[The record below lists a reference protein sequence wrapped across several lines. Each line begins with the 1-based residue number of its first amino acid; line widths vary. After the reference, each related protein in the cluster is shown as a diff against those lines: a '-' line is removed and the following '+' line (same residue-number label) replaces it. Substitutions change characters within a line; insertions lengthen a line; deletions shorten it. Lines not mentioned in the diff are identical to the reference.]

1 MKVLIVGSGGR
12 EHALVW
18 KIARSK
24 RVKKVYCAP
33 GNAGTA
39 GLAENLDIKADDLDG
54 LARFARANR
63 IDLTVV
69 GPEMPLVAGI
79 AERFE
84 RDGLRIFGP
93 SRRAAELEG
102 SKVFTKHLM
111 RRHGIPS
118 AEYQVFEDFEKAR
131 GYIEDRGAPIVVKAD
146 GLAAGKGVLVCR
158 TVEEAVEGAKSILV
172 DRDFGDAGASLV
184 VEECLRGEEAS
195 ILALTDGKTIAP
207 FEPAQ
212 DHKPV
217 FDGDRGPNTG
227 GMGAYSPAPV
237 VTTEIM
243 DRVVKEVLVPTV
255 HAMSKEDRPFK
266 GVLYAGIMITEQG
279 PKVLEYNVRFGDPEA
294 QPLLMRLECDLVDL
308 LEAVVEGRL
317 EDTEIR
323 WDPRPAVCVVMA
335 SGGYPGKYEKGKPI
349 LGLDEAA
356 KLEDVQV
363 FHAGTAAR
371 GDEIVTAGGRVLGVT
386 ALGQDVKG
394 AIDRA
399 YEAVDRISW
408 EGVQFRRD
416 IGAKALAREAKTAAR
431 EAGAK

>member
-79 AERFE
+79 AERFD

-146 GLAAGKGVLVCR
+146 GLAAGKGVLVCQ

-195 ILALTDGKTIAP
+195 IIALTDGKTIAP

-416 IGAKALAREAKTAAR
+416 IGQFRFRPFGRCHLC
-431 EAGAK
+431 

>member
-79 AERFE
+79 AERFD

-146 GLAAGKGVLVCR
+146 GLAAGKGVLVCQ

-195 ILALTDGKTIAP
+195 IIALTDGKTIAP

>member
-1 MKVLIVGSGGR
+1 MKVLVVGSGGR
-12 EHALVW
+12 AHTLVW

-79 AERFE
+79 VERFE
-84 RDGLRIFGP
+84 RDRLRIFGP

-102 SKVFTKHLM
+102 SKTFTKHLM

-118 AEYQVFEDFEKAR
+118 AEYQVFQDFEKAR
-131 GYIEDRGAPIVVKAD
+131 GYIEDRGAPVVVKAD

-172 DRDFGDAGASLV
+172 DRQFGDAGASLV

-195 ILALTDGKTIAP
+195 IIALTDGRTIVP

-237 VTTEIM
+237 VTRDIM

-255 HAMSKEDRPFK
+255 HAMNKEGRPFK

-279 PKVLEYNVRFGDPEA
+279 PKVLEFNVRFGDPEA
-294 QPLLMRLECDLVDL
+294 QPLLVRLDCDLVDL

-317 EDTEIR
+317 EEAEIK
-323 WDPRPAVCVVMA
+323 WDPRAAVCVVMA
-335 SGGYPGKYEKGKPI
+335 SGGYPGEYEKGKPI

-363 FHAGTAAR
+363 FHAGTAVR

-386 ALGQDVKG
+386 ALGESIG
-394 AIDRA
+394 AAIDLA

-416 IGAKALAREAKTAAR
+416 IGAKALAREV
-431 EAGAK
+431 GAK